1 MSSSNGKF
9 DPYPYNN
16 PPMAAPYPPNYDMVM
31 ENGGSVACRSG

>member
-16 PPMAAPYPPNYDMVM
+16 PPMAAPYPPNGPRHRTVR
-31 ENGGSVACRSG
+31 ER